1 MNKYIKGFL
10 SLILIT
16 IFSSCIKDYV
26 SNTETFLIN
35 NTNHVI
41 EIYPYTGGFT
51 DPNSKIIIYP
61 NERISVYKDN
71 VWGKSL
77 KPNYGTLLQPYDSVV
92 IAFDT
97 IYRVA
102 HRSFRDSA
110 TLCSKC
116 IAFSS
121 NRNISNEESY
131 IETVTKNH
139 KKYLQG
145 YYEYIFTEDD
155 YNFARQ

>member
-1 MNKYIKGFL
+1 MENATKIFIVFL
-10 SLILIT
+10 VFLMSV
-16 IFSSCIKDYV
+16 SCNKDYQ
-26 SNTETFLIN
+26 SNTETFLNN
-35 NTNHVI
+35 NTNHIV

-61 NERISVYKDN
+61 NQRISVYKDN

-102 HRSFRDSA
+102 HRSFRDSSA
-110 TLCSKC
+110 LCSKC

-139 KKYLQG
+139 KKFLRG

>member
-51 DPNSKIIIYP
+51 HPSNKVIIYP
-61 NERISVYKDN
+61 NQRISVLKEN
-71 VWGKSL
+71 VRGKSL
-77 KPNYGTLLQPYDSVV
+77 NPIYGTNLQPFDSTVV
-92 IAFDT
+92 TFDT
-97 IYRVA
+97 IYRVT

-116 IAFSS
+116 IAFS
-121 NRNISNEESY
+121 NTRNISNEENY

-139 KKYLQG
+139 KKFLRG